1 MGDKMNGTAVRPDK
15 SKLYYPKMPRTW
27 WLQKPAYLLFML
39 RELSSVFIA
48 IFLIVFLVQIYQL
61 TKGPDAYA
69 AFVQKLSSP
78 GWILFHIATLLFAL
92 LHSVTWFQSTAVVM
106 PLKLGEHEMPRKLVF
121 ALNIGAWVAV
131 SAVILILFLA
141 FRG

>member
-1 MGDKMNGTAVRPDK
+1 MNGTAVRPDK
-15 SKLYYPKMPRTW
+15 SKLYYSRLPATW
-27 WLQKPAYLLFML
+27 WLKKPAYLLFML

-48 IFLIVFLVQIYQL
+48 VFLVVFLAQIHQL
-61 TKGPDAYA
+61 TKGPEAYA
-69 AFVQKLSSP
+69 AFVQRLSSP
-78 GWILFHIATLLFAL
+78 GWIVFHIVALLFAL

-106 PLKLGEHEMPRKLVF
+106 PLRLGERELPRSLVL

-141 FRG
+141 LRG